1 MNPHIPQNRSAS
13 PRFKPHLLWLAPM
26 LLALGVACGGEG
38 EEGEGA
44 LTDVSTDVCGSGL
57 QWTGGDEESP
67 LMHPG
72 LDCIGCHAD
81 RGEGPSY
88 EAAGTVYGAF
98 GEADDCAGLEGV
110 LVEITDA
117 NGTLHSAT
125 TNRAGNFFI
134 EDASIATP
142 ITAKV
147 TRAGNSLEMVDP
159 VPSANCPTCHTSSGA
174 NGASGR
180 IVAP

>member
-1 MNPHIPQNRSAS
+1 M
-13 PRFKPHLLWLAPM
+13 
-26 LLALGVACGGEG
+26 
-38 EEGEGA
+38 
-44 LTDVSTDVCGSGL
+44 
-57 QWTGGDEESP
+57 
-67 LMHPG
+67 
-72 LDCIGCHAD
+72 
-81 RGEGPSY
+81 
-88 EAAGTVYGAF
+88 
-98 GEADDCAGLEGV
+98 

-117 NGTLHSAT
+117 TGTLHSAT